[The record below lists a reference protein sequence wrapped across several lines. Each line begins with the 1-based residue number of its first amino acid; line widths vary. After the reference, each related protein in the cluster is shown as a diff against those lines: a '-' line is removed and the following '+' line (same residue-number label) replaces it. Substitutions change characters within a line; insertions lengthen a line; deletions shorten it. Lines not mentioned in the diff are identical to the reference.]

1 MDYIR
6 LLDYNRKTGIKPL
19 TGKKGQGD
27 FIYIWIWL
35 SQGLTDT
42 KKYMK
47 NTRRTEKKFNTQT
60 SHEYYK
66 NLVYYWAQFLK
77 NVVFF
82 TLNSEKRFFFVKNFS
97 YCCQL
102 TVLGSWVEARGYPNK
117 HGT

>member
-42 KKYMK
+42 KKYIH
-47 NTRRTEKKFNTQT
+47 EKTLEKQKF
-60 SHEYYK
+60 
-66 NLVYYWAQFLK
+66 FLAIRAH
-77 NVVFF
+77 V
-82 TLNSEKRFFFVKNFS
+82 
-97 YCCQL
+97 
-102 TVLGSWVEARGYPNK
+102 
-117 HGT
+117 